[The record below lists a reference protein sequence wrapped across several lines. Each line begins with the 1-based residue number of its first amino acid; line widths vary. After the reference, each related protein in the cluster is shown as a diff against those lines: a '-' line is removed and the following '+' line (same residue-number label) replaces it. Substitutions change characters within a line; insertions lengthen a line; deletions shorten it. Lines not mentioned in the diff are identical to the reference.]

1 MDKLITFL
9 KKEFPND
16 ALEIQECIELLNQ
29 CIGGSRESIKSAFNQ
44 AIDKKNYDKIPLLT
58 DFLATIDSIQ
68 YQLDE
73 YSDML
78 QIDEEVEE
86 SIVEK
91 EISESKEKLIPD
103 YNSLRVDQNIPH
115 TLYDVY
121 THKRPAGFELFG
133 QRYDAKEWKDVFV
146 QTCEVLASKDLSLFR
161 SFVEDKTM
169 QGRKVPY
176 FCIDT
181 KVIRAPR
188 KIKGTDVHVMT
199 NMSANQIRNVIE
211 RMLRKYNIRISD
223 YKIYLKADYTSLHE

>member
-1 MDKLITFL
+1 MDKLIAFL

-29 CIGGSRESIKSAFNQ
+29 CIGGSRENIKSAFNI
-44 AIDKKNYDKIPLLT
+44 AIDKRDYEKIPLLT
-58 DFLATIDSIQ
+58 DFLATIDTIQ
-68 YQLDE
+68 NKLDE
-73 YSDML
+73 FSDML
-78 QIDEEVEE
+78 QIDQSVKD

-91 EISESKEKLIPD
+91 EISESNEKQLPD
-103 YNSLRVDQNIPH
+103 YDSLRVDQNIPH

-133 QRYDAKEWKDVFV
+133 QRHDAKEWKDVFV
-146 QTCEVLASKDLSLFR
+146 QTCEALAAKDSNIFQ

-176 FCIDT
+176 YCKDS
-181 KVIRAPR
+181 KAIRAPR
-188 KIKGTDVHVMT
+188 KIKGTDVYVMT

-211 RMLRKYNIRISD
+211 RMLRKYNIKISD
-223 YKIYLKADYTSLHE
+223 YKIYLKADYTSLHG